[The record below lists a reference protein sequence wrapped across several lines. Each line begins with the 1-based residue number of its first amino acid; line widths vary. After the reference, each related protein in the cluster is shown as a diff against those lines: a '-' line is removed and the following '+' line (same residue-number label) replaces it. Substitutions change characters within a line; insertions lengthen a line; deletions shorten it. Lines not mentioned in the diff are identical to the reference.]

1 MKPRKLHVSP
11 RYQVMPQKMIGAP
24 RGWSPYKPLQKAGSA
39 TWHFEHQARKN
50 AIAAGLH
57 LFVAAELTKAPMC
70 ALKLGDRTFLTGV
83 PRGYPAG
90 IRPPRNSSAT
100 VPPVRFWVNPGRV
113 FSLQV

>member
-1 MKPRKLHVSP
+1 MIWFFKPIVDFDPEADYRLAESV
-11 RYQVMPQKMIGAP
+11 
-24 RGWSPYKPLQKAGSA
+24 

-90 IRPPRNSSAT
+90 IRPPRNFSAT
-100 VPPVRFWVNPGRV
+100 VPPVRFWVIPGRV